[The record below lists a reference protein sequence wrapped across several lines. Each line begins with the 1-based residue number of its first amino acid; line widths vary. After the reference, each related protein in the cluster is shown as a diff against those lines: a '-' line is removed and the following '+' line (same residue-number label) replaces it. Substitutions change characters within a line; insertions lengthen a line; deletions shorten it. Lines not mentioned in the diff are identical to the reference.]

1 MTDKVQNFDFSHPK
15 MKRSL
20 RTWNWA
26 FVFIYDLIFGFT
38 ARSKNQSNQILKKF
52 NSNTSIAKRFLSIH
66 NANIRKML
74 SDNKDHTYTKALEI
88 PSISAN
94 DFNSFDFPKWKSKI
108 NQPLVIKNYLGDA
121 PILERTS
128 SERLIS
134 DHGEKEILC
143 IQPDNVTGAKAE
155 SNLGQNIES
164 KTTTLKDFLTSPEYE
179 NYYINNF
186 YGLFDNEDFLKYGK
200 GKELE
205 ELIGKPNV
213 LSQWFVARR
222 NNTGSTL
229 HCAPPDNMFLNVKG
243 RKEWYF
249 IHPSYTPIMEPS
261 MTKYGVYCISDL
273 EESFEGD
280 FYENLVKKYPHMKH
294 VPVYKTVLE
303 EGDMLFNPPWWW
315 HRVCNLSPQTIG
327 IAVRFESPL
336 KAWTNGRTLFT
347 GMIVEFFK
355 HPKKSPV
362 YLTIK
367 SLKNKNYAKRY
378 IDSIFINRDTKLNK
392 A

>member
-1 MTDKVQNFDFSHPK
+1 M
-15 MKRSL
+15 
-20 RTWNWA
+20 
-26 FVFIYDLIFGFT
+26 FIYDLIFGFT
-38 ARSKNQSNQILKKF
+38 SRSKNKSNQILKKF
-52 NSNTSIAKRFLSIH
+52 NSNTKIGKRFLSIH
-66 NANIRKML
+66 NANVKKML
-74 SDNKDHTYTKALEI
+74 SDNKDHAFSSALDI
-88 PSISAN
+88 PSISAE
-94 DFNSFDFPKWKSKI
+94 DFQSFDFLKWKKDI
-108 NQPLVIKNYLGDA
+108 NQPLVIKNYLKDA
-121 PILERTS
+121 PILDLTS
-128 SERLIS
+128 TDQLVAN
-134 DHGEKEILC
+134 HGDKEVLC
-143 IQPDNVTGAKAE
+143 IRPDNVTGKKAE
-155 SNLGQNIES
+155 SNLSQNIENKS
-164 KTTTLKDFLTSPEYE
+164 TTLKEFLTSEEFE

-261 MTKYGVYCISDL
+261 MAKYGVYCISDL
-273 EESFEGD
+273 EETFEGD

-294 VPVYKTVLE
+294 VPVYKTTLE

-315 HRVCNLSPQTIG
+315 HRVCNLSPKTIG
-327 IAVRFESPL
+327 IAVRFESPV
-336 KAWTNGRTLFT
+336 KAFTNARALLLGVF
-347 GMIVEFFK
+347 VEFFK

-367 SLKNKNYAKRY
+367 SLKDKKYAKNF
-378 IDSIFINRDTKLNK
+378 IDSIFISGDKKSANPKRSKV